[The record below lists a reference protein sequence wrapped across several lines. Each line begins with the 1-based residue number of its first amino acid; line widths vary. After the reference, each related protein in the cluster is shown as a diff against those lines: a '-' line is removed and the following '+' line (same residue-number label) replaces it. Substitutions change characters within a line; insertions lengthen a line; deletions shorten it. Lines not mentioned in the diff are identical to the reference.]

1 MARYDAE
8 KALEHEDVTVKT
20 LSQSSKT
27 VIHLPK
33 DKEPE
38 ESWPGFGAVI
48 QKYRKEEGLSQP
60 ELAKIMGTS
69 RNTITNWE
77 TDKNQPS
84 LDDTKT
90 LCELLA
96 IPLYEFFGISNHSI
110 PSPHEQTVL
119 KQYRKLSRVSRNTV
133 DAMTRTMLQ
142 QEVDARNDILRDS
155 YFILPLQ
162 STAAAAGPGN
172 AFNDLK
178 PQPFFVKKNRFNAEA
193 DTLIRVSG
201 HSMEPVYHDGDI
213 VYVKYTTD
221 VENNDIVICTTADG
235 AVIKRMYENKLYS
248 LNPQYPYGEKSEDD
262 HVQVVGK
269 VIGTVSADEIPD
281 AEDAAILKELKSDE
295 LYGEYESFSVKNR

>member
-1 MARYDAE
+1 MTQKLCASS
-8 KALEHEDVTVKT
+8 L
-20 LSQSSKT
+20 LSRSMSFSEF
-27 VIHLPK
+27 P
-33 DKEPE
+33 
-38 ESWPGFGAVI
+38 
-48 QKYRKEEGLSQP
+48 
-60 ELAKIMGTS
+60 
-69 RNTITNWE
+69 IT
-77 TDKNQPS
+77 P
-84 LDDTKT
+84 
-90 LCELLA
+90 
-96 IPLYEFFGISNHSI
+96 
-110 PSPHEQTVL
+110 QTVL

-142 QEVDARNDILRDS
+142 QEVDARNDILRDA

-162 STAAAAGPGN
+162 STAAAAGSGN

-193 DTLIRVSG
+193 DTLIRLSG

-248 LNPQYPYGEKSEDD
+248 LNPQYPYGEKNDDD
-262 HVQVVGK
+262 HVQVIGK

-281 AEDAAILKELKSDE
+281 EEDSAILKDLKSEE
-295 LYGEYESFSVKNR
+295 LYEFEREDGIPL